1 MYPMSKNNHYITG
14 NVLDYLFYQNYFKL
28 IGIDLSRKTNVSIPQ
43 QN

>member
-1 MYPMSKNNHYITG
+1 MYPMSKSNDYITG

-28 IGIDLSRKTNVSIPQ
+28 IGIDLSRKANVSIPQ